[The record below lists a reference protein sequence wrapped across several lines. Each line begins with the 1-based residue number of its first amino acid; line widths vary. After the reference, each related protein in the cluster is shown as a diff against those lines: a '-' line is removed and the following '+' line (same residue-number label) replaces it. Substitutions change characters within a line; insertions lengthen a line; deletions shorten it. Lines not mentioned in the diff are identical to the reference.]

1 MKKKLLSLVL
11 AGAMVASTSVSAFAD
26 QSLGE
31 DGAHAG
37 AETVENAPIEVESVG
52 NGRVNGPDNKQYST
66 EVQIKGDVEDNE
78 GQTKPGTLSV
88 TVATAANFKVSK
100 NGTFSG
106 TNISVNNSGT
116 DDIDVFA
123 YKFIDTKS
131 NGGITVRGKSDLQ
144 DKNRTNVALS
154 IKGNL
159 DTAYLGSVAGTN
171 NGIYTDENLSL
182 SSQGTSAIKIA
193 TVAPGSEKQLELKGE
208 AGKSTNEAV
217 SEAVDDN
224 FTLVLKIAKTNKS
237 AKK

>member
-66 EVQIKGDVEDNE
+66 EVQIKGDVEDNQ

-144 DKNRTNVALS
+144 GKNRTNVALN

-171 NGIYTDENLSL
+171 NGIYTDENLS
-182 SSQGTSAIKIA
+182 SQGTSAIKIA
-193 TVAPGSEKQLELKGE
+193 TVAPGYERQLELRGE
-208 AGKSTNEAV
+208 AGQDKTQAV
-217 SEAVDDN
+217 SEAVENN

>member
-26 QSLGE
+26 QSVDG
-31 DGAHAG
+31 DGAHVGAG
-37 AETVENAPIEVESVG
+37 TVENAPIEVESVG

-66 EVQIKGDVEDNE
+66 EVQIKGDVEDNQ

-88 TVATAANFKVSK
+88 TVATAANFKVSR

-144 DKNRTNVALS
+144 GKNRTNVALN

-159 DTAYLGSVAGTN
+159 DTAYLGSDAGTN
-171 NGIYTDENLSL
+171 NGIYTDENLRTP
-182 SSQGTSAIKIA
+182 GTSPIRIA

-208 AGKSTNEAV
+208 AGKSTNEPV

-237 AKK
+237 AEK